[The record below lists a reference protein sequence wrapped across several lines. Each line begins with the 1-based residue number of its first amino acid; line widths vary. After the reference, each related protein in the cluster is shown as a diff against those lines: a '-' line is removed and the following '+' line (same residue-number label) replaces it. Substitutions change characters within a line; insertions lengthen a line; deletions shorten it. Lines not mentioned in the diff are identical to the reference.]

1 MKKLSTLLSLIIMV
15 LEKRFEES
23 GLKGVLINGIRR
35 KLLKYLKECVILFS
49 GNSLLI
55 IKWDWGKFFPKI
67 DNWFIPTIKDKKAT
81 YFNPLLKVCAEKKYA
96 IDLIPVKSYK
106 KGFMFL
112 MSLKLNYSLKLA
124 KLFSQ

>member
-35 KLLKYLKECVILFS
+35 KLLKYFKECVILFS

-81 YFNPLLKVCAEKKYA
+81 YFNPLLKVYAEKKYA

-112 MSLKLNYSLKLA
+112 MTLKLNYSLKLA

>member
-35 KLLKYLKECVILFS
+35 KLLKYFKKCVILFW
-49 GNSLLI
+49 GNCLLI
-55 IKWDWGKFFPKI
+55 IKLDWGKFFPKI
-67 DNWFIPTIKDKKAT
+67 DKWFIPTIKDKKAT
-81 YFNPLLKVCAEKKYA
+81 YFNSLLKIRAEKKYA

-106 KGFMFL
+106 KSFMFL
-112 MSLKLNYSLKLA
+112 MTLTLNYSLKLA